1 MALISGTKLGPYEI
15 QSPLGAGGMG
25 EIYRARDTRLDRTV
39 AIKVLPAF
47 FSADRERLRRF
58 EQEAR
63 AAAALNHPN
72 ICSIYD
78 IGEHNGQSFI
88 VMELLTGQTLRER
101 IAGGPIAIDE
111 LLKLAMEVS
120 DALDAAHAEGIVH
133 RDIKPANIF
142 VTASGHAKVL
152 DFGLAKVALRGT
164 TKMAAA
170 ETAITLEPEHLT
182 SPGAAVG
189 TVAYMSPEQ
198 ALGKPVDARSD
209 IFSFGVV
216 FYEMATGKQPFAG
229 STTAAIFD
237 AMLHRAP
244 VAPVRLNPEISESL
258 EQIINK
264 ALEKDREL
272 RYQHAADLRA
282 DLKRLRRDTRSSVSA
297 SSSAQPGPSTSAPIP
312 ADRSSN
318 SQVFAAVLQRH
329 PTKVFSG
336 IAILLVLLAAAGYG
350 LLQMF
355 QKRSSSG
362 SGSPSAALENM
373 QISRLTTS
381 GDTETAALSPDG
393 KYVAY
398 VASTKG
404 EHSLWLRQ
412 TGTDSHVQI
421 VAPSKATYRGVAF
434 APDASFIYYSR
445 HDDKLDTWILSRVA
459 TLGGTPEQVV
469 FDVDSPVTFSP
480 DASRLAFV
488 RYAGDVSAILAADSD
503 GSNVRKLS
511 FVHVPESLRPGPSW
525 SPDGKTIAVGAR
537 VTAGNWHSEL
547 LQVPADGG
555 AFTPAKTPST
565 PAWFAIEQVAWL
577 PDASGLLAI
586 VEASPLNAAQVGQ
599 IWRLSYPAGTAQ
611 RITND
616 LNDYSGVSLSK
627 NGKSMVTVQTQ
638 ETASL
643 WVSETNGIGE
653 PRQVSASNGNL
664 DGVRGVDW
672 TPDGK
677 IVYQSAAG
685 GLDEIW
691 IMDSDGSNA
700 RQLTSS
706 PPNRGPRVT
715 PDGRTI
721 VFVSSRT
728 GRADVWRMN
737 LDGTDARQLT
747 RSGSADGF
755 DISPDGKWLVY
766 PSTVADKSV
775 LFKQPLEG
783 GQPVRLTELFS
794 PELPLAVS
802 PDGKWIA
809 APALAER
816 DPANPAGLVLK
827 LVPLEGGKAVE
838 VEAPFFSFGTTNS
851 GFRWS
856 PDSKNLILVHTENG
870 ASNLQLTPIGGGAP
884 KLLTHFTSQQIFGF
898 AFSRDGKRLAVSRGT
913 VTRNAV
919 LIRNFY

>member
-1 MALISGTKLGPYEI
+1 MTLTAGVKLGPYEI
-15 QSPLGAGGMG
+15 QSQLGAGGMG
-25 EIYRARDTRLDRTV
+25 IVYRARDTRLGRDVALKILLESFAGESDR
-39 AIKVLPAF
+39 LH
-47 FSADRERLRRF
+47 RF

-78 IGEHNGQSFI
+78 IGEHDGQSFI
-88 VMELLTGQTLRER
+88 VMELLKGLTLRER
-101 IAGGPIAIDE
+101 IAAGPIVIDE
-111 LLKLAMEVS
+111 LLELAIEVS
-120 DALDAAHAEGIVH
+120 DALDAAHTEGIIH

-142 VTASGHAKVL
+142 VTDRGRAKVL
-152 DFGLAKVALRGT
+152 DFGLAKVAVRGV
-164 TKMAAA
+164 TKIRAA
-170 ETAITLEPEHLT
+170 ESAITIEQAHLT
-182 SPGAAVG
+182 SPGVALG

-198 ALGKPVDARSD
+198 ALGKPVDARTD
-209 IFSFGVV
+209 IFSFGAVL
-216 FYEMATGKQPFAG
+216 YEMATGRQPFAG
-229 STTAAIFD
+229 STTPAIFD
-237 AMLHRAP
+237 AILHGIP
-244 VAPVRLNPEISESL
+244 VAAVRLNPEISEGL

-264 ALEKDREL
+264 ALEKDVEL
-272 RYQHAADLRA
+272 RYQHAVDLRA
-282 DLKRLRRDTRSSVSA
+282 DLKRLRRDSRFPVSA
-297 SSSAQPGPSTSAPIP
+297 SSSSPSSPSGSP
-312 ADRSSN
+312 PVSADRSSE
-318 SQVFAAVLQRH
+318 SQVVAAAFQRH
-329 PTKVFSG
+329 RTKVFSG
-336 IAILLVLLAAAGYG
+336 VAVLVVLLAAAGYG
-350 LLQMF
+350 LLQIL
-355 QKRSSSG
+355 QKRSSSARDR
-362 SGSPSAALENM
+362 SSATLENM
-373 QISRLTTS
+373 QISPLTTS
-381 GDTETAALSPDG
+381 GDVEMAALSPDG

-398 VASTKG
+398 VAATKG
-404 EHSLWLRQ
+404 DHSLWLRQ

-434 APDASFIYYSR
+434 SPDASFIYYSR
-445 HDDKLDTWILSRVA
+445 HDEKLDTWILSRVA
-459 TLGGTPEQVV
+459 TLGGTPQQVV

-480 DASRLAFV
+480 DGSRLAFV
-488 RYAGDVSAILAADSD
+488 RYAGDVSAIVAAGAD
-503 GSNVRKLS
+503 GSNVQKLS
-511 FVHVPESLRPGPSW
+511 SAHVPESLRPGPSW

-555 AFTPAKTPST
+555 AFSPAKTPST
-565 PAWFAIEQVAWL
+565 PDWFAIEQVAWL
-577 PDASGLLAI
+577 PDAGGLLAI
-586 VEASPLNAAQVGQ
+586 VQASPLHAAQVGQ
-599 IWRLSYPAGTAQ
+599 VWSLSYPAGTAR

-627 NGKSMVTVQTQ
+627 SGKSLVTVQTQ
-638 ETASL
+638 DTAGI
-643 WVSETNGIGE
+643 WVSETNDTGE

-677 IVYQSAAG
+677 IVYQSDAG

-691 IMDSDGSNA
+691 IMDSDGSNV

-715 PDGRTI
+715 PDGHTI
-721 VFVSSRT
+721 VFVSGRT
-728 GRADVWRMN
+728 GRADIWRMN

-747 RSGSADGF
+747 QSGSADRF

-775 LFKQPLEG
+775 LFKQPLEE

-816 DPANPAGLVLK
+816 DPASPAGLVLK

-838 VEAPFFSFGTTNS
+838 VEAPFFSIGTTS

-870 ASNLQLTPIGGGAP
+870 ASNLRLQPIAGGTPKP
-884 KLLTHFTSQQIFGF
+884 LTHFTNQQIFSF